1 MGRLR
6 ELLGRPGAKRR
17 WAVVIGG
24 FAILLAAPAA
34 IAARPVHVASEP
46 STATLLTMIA
56 ASGDVPHVGY
66 AESAGRLNL
75 PDLGQFEDVGS
86 LLAQTSR
93 FRVWWDDPEHY
104 RVDSLAIAGE
114 HDYYRNGDHGFEW
127 NTTNRR
133 ASIITSYPAVRA
145 PSPPDVL
152 PGTLGRRL
160 LTDVPASAV
169 TRIAPR
175 RVAGI
180 GCVGLQI
187 SADDSQSTIAY
198 VQIWV
203 DPANG
208 LPLGVRVVPTQGK
221 IVAFDTRY
229 LDLNLT
235 TPDPDRLQ
243 FEPEADPSAQL
254 SPGQS
259 DGGIIEGLGTRH
271 RMPLAVAGLPRRSRA
286 DDGTVTYG
294 DRYTLIG
301 VIPVKG
307 VVASGIILTLG
318 QGTTAVTGDFEEG
331 RMVST
336 ALINAMIIQKGDDG
350 FLLAGTVTPAT
361 LLRAANDVAY
371 RVR

>member
-34 IAARPVHVASEP
+34 IAARPVHVATDP
-46 STATLLTMIA
+46 STATLLTMVA
-56 ASGDVPHVGY
+56 ASGDVSHIGY

-75 PDLGQFEDVGS
+75 PDLGQFEDVGA
-86 LLAQTSR
+86 LLAETSR
-93 FRVWWDDPEHY
+93 FRVWWSDSDHY

-133 ASIITSYPAVRA
+133 ASYITSYPSVRA

-160 LTDVPASAV
+160 LKGVPASAV
-169 TRIAPR
+169 SRIDPR

-180 GCVGLQI
+180 NCIGLQVR
-187 SADDSQSTIAY
+187 ADDGRSTINY
-198 VQIWV
+198 VQVWV

-208 LPLGVRVVPTQGK
+208 LPLGVRVVPTEGK
-221 IVAFDTRY
+221 LVAFDTRY
-229 LDLNLT
+229 LSLSLT
-235 TPDPDRLQ
+235 TPDSDRLQ

-254 SPGQS
+254 SPGQI
-259 DGGIIEGLGTRH
+259 DGGIIEGLGSGH
-271 RMPLAVAGLPRRSRA
+271 RLPREVAGLTRRSRA

-294 DRYTLIG
+294 DRYTLLA
-301 VIPVKG
+301 VIPVRG
-307 VVASGIILTLG
+307 VIASGIILTLG
-318 QGTTAVTGDFEEG
+318 LGAATVAGDYNEG
-331 RMVST
+331 RLVST

-350 FLLAGTVTPAT
+350 FLLAGTVTVDT
-361 LLRAANDVAY
+361 LKKAANDVAF